1 MRTQLIVPVAAAVTA
16 VLTLTACGTDTG
28 AGAGSDGAG
37 GSVRPEVPVTGI
49 HWTVESVTVGGK
61 RTAAPAGAHLE
72 IDTKD
77 GAKGRA
83 SGNNGCNH
91 FGADVTVHGDTI
103 TVGPGEMTEI
113 GCPEDLA
120 AFEKAMTK
128 AFSGKLTAKLSD
140 GSRNLTLTTASG
152 DSIALSRQTAAP
164 LVGTE
169 WTVTS
174 LLTGDT
180 AASLPAGTE
189 KKAHFVFGKDGS
201 VRGSLGCNTFSG
213 AAKISGSEITFG
225 RLATTR
231 RMCPRPETTLER
243 AVAKVLQGKVTYEL
257 EHRGLTLTA
266 QGGEGLAATAG

>member
-1 MRTQLIVPVAAAVTA
+1 MRTKLIVPVAAAVTA
-16 VLTLTACGTDTG
+16 VLTLTACGTE
-28 AGAGSDGAG
+28 AGSDSGSGSAG

-49 HWTVESVTVGGK
+49 HWTVQSVTVGGK
-61 RTAAPAGAHLE
+61 KTAAPEGAHVE
-72 IDTKD
+72 IGT
-77 GAKGRA
+77 KGRA
-83 SGNNGCNH
+83 TGNSGCNH
-91 FGADVTVHGDTI
+91 FGADVTVEGDTI
-103 TVGPGEMTEI
+103 TVGPVETTLI
-113 GCPEDLA
+113 GCPDDLA
-120 AFEKAMTK
+120 AFEQAMTK
-128 AFSGKLTAKLSD
+128 AFSGTLTAKLSD
-140 GSRNLTLTTASG
+140 RNQNLTLTTASG
-152 DSIALSRQTAAP
+152 DSIALTRQTAAP

-231 RMCPRPETTLER
+231 RMCPGPETTLER
-243 AVAKVLQGKVTYEL
+243 AVAKVLRGRVTYEL
-257 EHRGLTLTA
+257 QHRGLTLTA